1 MNTTLWIIA
10 SIFSLLSAASGAAK
24 LARPRQTLIDGGYAW
39 AQDFSDLAVK
49 NIGLL
54 EVLGAFGLVLPGVLD
69 IAPVLVPLAGTGL
82 AVLMLAATVVHV
94 RRGETKEAVVPMVL
108 ALLAAFVA
116 ILRFGPYSL

>member
-10 SIFSLLSAASGAAK
+10 SIFGLLSAASGIAK
-24 LARPRQTLIDGGYAW
+24 LVRPRQMLIDGGYAW

-54 EVLGAFGLVLPGVLD
+54 EVIGALGLVLPGLLD
-69 IAPVLVPLAGTGL
+69 TATVLVPLAGTGL

-94 RRGETKEAVVPMVL
+94 RRGETKEAAVPMVL

-116 ILRFGPYSL
+116 IMRFGAYGL